1 MSSGGHEFLLRQ
13 WDCVKEGLHRGLAEA
28 PAALMRSTMVVFN
41 QPSVEIGLQLVD
53 RVIDLLAERDPVKLV
68 QDCAMETLA
77 DSIRLRALGF
87 GAAVIDVLNREIELV
102 FMALGAA
109 ELGATVSQPEGGP
122 RSRRLR
128 EPPRPPAPASE
139 NQLRQSG

>member
-1 MSSGGHEFLLRQ
+1 MWSPIIVLDQPGIEISLQ
-13 WDCVKEGLHRGLAEA
+13 CVDRAIDPLAEGDPIELVEDGA
-28 PAALMRSTMVVFN
+28 IAA
-41 QPSVEIGLQLVD
+41 
-53 RVIDLLAERDPVKLV
+53 
-68 QDCAMETLA
+68 LA
-77 DSIRLRALGF
+77 DSIRLRALGL
-87 GAAVIDVLNREIELV
+87 GAAVIDVLDRQVELV